1 MSNVTYMTQEDALEL
16 VIDASES
23 KVTRDITSNVT
34 CGGIKPGDK
43 VSAGDNLTDV
53 IERILNEYQS
63 PTITINLNPGKTL
76 YEKGVDSLN
85 TLQITAI
92 VTKKSN
98 SIKSIKY
105 YLDSSELEELTDS
118 IDNVANGGTFPFTY
132 NGLISNDV
140 VVKVVANDGKSDSVK
155 TINIKFVYPIYTGY
169 ETGGLTKILKES
181 KSKIEFNATCTLDK
195 PQIKY
200 PKSWGTPTKF
210 YDTNGF
216 SMMNSFVVTEETIN
230 GVDYYVYTNNS
241 ITTVTNFKYTMEF

>member
-1 MSNVTYMTQEDALEL
+1 MSKATYVNQHDILDL

-63 PTITINLNPGKTL
+63 PTIEIALNPSKTL

-98 SIKSIKY
+98 PVVSVKY
-105 YLDSSELEELTDS
+105 YLGSTELEELTSD
-118 IDNVANGGTFPFTY
+118 DNIANGGTLPFTY
-132 NGLISNDV
+132 NGLINNDV
-140 VVKVVANDGKSDSVK
+140 TVKVVANDGKSDGVK

-169 ETGGLTKILKES
+169 ETGGLTKILKEP

-200 PKSWGTPTKF
+200 PKNWGTPTKF
-210 YDTNGF
+210 YDANGF
-216 SMMNSFVVTEETIN
+216 SMLNSFTASEETIN
-230 GVDYYVYTNNS
+230 GVSYYVYTNNS
-241 ITTVTNFKYTMEF
+241 VTTITNFKYTMEF

>member
-1 MSNVTYMTQEDALEL
+1 MSKATYVNQHDILDL

-118 IDNVANGGTFPFTY
+118 IDNIANGGTFPFTY
-132 NGLISNDV
+132 NGLINNDV
-140 VVKVVANDGKSDSVK
+140 TVKVVANDGKSDTIK
-155 TINIKFVYPIYTGY
+155 TMDIKFVYPIYT
-169 ETGGLTKILKES
+169 KIGSNTEVKNIIEKEDF
-181 KSKIEFNATCTLDK
+181 ILDN
-195 PQIKY
+195 INVTNDSIVFSY
-200 PKSWGTPTKF
+200 PSIYGNITSIL
-210 YDTNGF
+210 DSNGF
-216 SMMNSFVVTEETIN
+216 EYLEGFTK
-230 GVDYYVYTNNS
+230 NS
-241 ITTVTNFKYTMEF
+241 ITKNGVPYYEYVSPVATLSNFKYTFIF

>member
-1 MSNVTYMTQEDALEL
+1 MSKATYMTQKDALEL
-16 VIDASES
+16 VIDSAES
-23 KVTRDITSNVT
+23 KITRDITSNVT

-43 VSAGDNLTDV
+43 INSGDNLTDV

-63 PTITINLNPGKTL
+63 PTITIALNPSKTL

-98 SIKSIKY
+98 PVVSVKY

-118 IDNVANGGTFPFTY
+118 IDNIANGGTFPFTY
-132 NGLISNDV
+132 NGLINNSV
-140 VVKVVANDGKSDSVK
+140 VVKIVANDGKSDTIK
-155 TINIKFVYPIYTGY
+155 TMDIKFVYPIYTGY
-169 ETGGLTKILKES
+169 ETGGLTKILKEP

-200 PKSWGTPTKF
+200 PKNWGTPTKF
-210 YDTNGF
+210 IDANGF
-216 SMMNSFVVTEETIN
+216 SMLNSFTISEENIN
-230 GVDYYVYTNNS
+230 GVSYYVYTNS
-241 ITTVTNFKYTMEF
+241 GVTTITNFKYTMEF

>member
-1 MSNVTYMTQEDALEL
+1 MSKCTYVTEERLLDL

-63 PTITINLNPGKTL
+63 PTITINLNPGKIL

-98 SIKSIKY
+98 SIKS
-105 YLDSSELEELTDS
+105 
-118 IDNVANGGTFPFTY
+118 
-132 NGLISNDV
+132 
-140 VVKVVANDGKSDSVK
+140 
-155 TINIKFVYPIYTGY
+155 
-169 ETGGLTKILKES
+169 
-181 KSKIEFNATCTLDK
+181 
-195 PQIKY
+195 
-200 PKSWGTPTKF
+200 
-210 YDTNGF
+210 
-216 SMMNSFVVTEETIN
+216 
-230 GVDYYVYTNNS
+230 
-241 ITTVTNFKYTMEF
+241 